1 MTARGFTLVELLI
14 SITLLGIIGASGMTM
29 WLQAQKN
36 QALSASANQ
45 LESILLS
52 SHNFSR
58 DFRQE
63 KAWGI
68 ESLDT
73 NTYALISQNST
84 GEKKIEEEKTLISP
98 VQFSEA
104 FEVIF
109 DAGTGK
115 LTAPVTIVLQQSA
128 SHFATVTVNEFGST
142 TVDIK

>member
-1 MTARGFTLVELLI
+1 MKARGFTLVELII
-14 SITLLGIIGASGMTM
+14 SITLLGIIGASGFTM

-45 LESILLS
+45 LESLLIS

-58 DFRQE
+58 DFRGE

-84 GEKKIEEEKTLISP
+84 GEKKIEEEKKLIAP
-98 VQFSEA
+98 VEFSEA
-104 FEVIF
+104 FEVLF

-115 LTAPVTIVLQQSA
+115 LTAPVSIVLKQSD
-128 SHFATVTVNEFGST
+128 SHYATITINEFGST
-142 TVDIK
+142 RVEVK